1 MDDIEQIIKDEIWDV
16 AVIIPTLDR
25 HQYLFKTIEYFYKQ
39 SVLPKEIVV
48 IDQSPIKEINIEK
61 LNDFDQ
67 RINFNYFHLDTCS
80 KKCALNWGLR
90 LTKSPIVLIVDDDV
104 EFDENLVYN
113 HLYAMVE
120 HNVDNI
126 NGASIKPSGEL
137 LSEPRKPSF
146 WEDGVFQ
153 LTHNRMVDY
162 PCMTLQVNGNNSSFK
177 RQILIKVNGWDESS
191 LISSDDD
198 EMSMKL
204 FNFGGKMLYD
214 PRPQLYHLKASS
226 GGWRTIWYKQFYDS
240 FFKRLLET
248 PHPRYI
254 YYYRKYF
261 STYAAICYVV
271 LLIIRGPYNYEIKKI
286 RSFLKTPI
294 RIIAALIN
302 WVKTSKMLKIKE
314 IGYAQK
320 TPSKIKKL
328 FSTID

>member
-1 MDDIEQIIKDEIWDV
+1 MDDIKKIIKDEIWDV

-25 HQYLFKTIEYFYKQ
+25 HQYLLKTIEYFYKQ

-67 RINFNYFHLDTCS
+67 HINLNYFHLDTCS

-113 HLYAMVE
+113 HLCALIE

-126 NGASIKPSGEL
+126 NGASIKPNGKL

-177 RQILIKVNGWDESS
+177 REILIKVNGWDENS
-191 LISSDDD
+191 LIASDDD

-204 FNFGGKMLYD
+204 FNYGGKMLYD
-214 PRPQLYHLKASS
+214 PRPRLYHLKAAK
-226 GGWRTIWYKQFYDS
+226 GGWRSIWRKKIFTS
-240 FFKRLLET
+240 FFKRLLES

-254 YYYRKYF
+254 YYYRKHF
-261 STYAAICYVV
+261 STYATICY
-271 LLIIRGPYNYEIKKI
+271 IILVIVRGPYNYEIKKI
-286 RSFLKTPI
+286 RSFIKTPV
-294 RIIAALIN
+294 RILAAIIN
-302 WVKTSKMLKIKE
+302 WRRTTKMLNVDE
-314 IGYAQK
+314 HGYAQA

-328 FSTID
+328 FSTIA